1 MTEGLAKLPVA
12 GDKLAGKYTI
22 LRVIGEG
29 GMGVVYEGRH
39 DRLGQRVAIKVLR
52 EAERKNP
59 EVVARFEREAR
70 LAAKL
75 KSHNVARV
83 SDVDVLADGTPF
95 LVMEYLEGVD
105 LDFELTQRGRLP
117 LAEAVGYV
125 LQACS
130 AVAEAHALGI
140 VHRDLKPHNL
150 FLTDDGDG
158 RVVKLLDFGI
168 SKITQEEPDSVT
180 LTRSSLGTP
189 LYMSPEQI
197 RSARGADR
205 RSDVWSLG
213 VILYELTTGRPPF
226 DGDGPAAVIA
236 AITADTPANPSE
248 LRPEMSRGLSDAIMR
263 ALEKD
268 PARRFQT
275 VIELAEALKG
285 FGAEGSWAPPPLHT
299 SSQPRIT
306 IPDLPR
312 ISAEA
317 ITMLDPHA
325 GRDSFPDLG
334 ESHAP
339 VATSARPAPEPA
351 ASPQRRSR
359 ALLFAALAV
368 LSAAGAVVAWRFSQ
382 TGPELASSPA
392 VAAPPVAA
400 PAPAQPEAAR
410 ERPAAPVVT
419 PANEAPSVDAGP
431 RAPRHKAVVGGARVG
446 APVPSAVPSPKPS
459 AAPPPPPPQNPDN
472 PLHL

>member
-1 MTEGLAKLPVA
+1 MTEGTAKLPVT
-12 GDKLAGKYTI
+12 GEKLAGKYSI

-29 GMGVVYEGRH
+29 GMGLVYEGRH

-52 EAERKNP
+52 ESERQNN
-59 EVVARFEREAR
+59 EIVARFEREAR

-75 KSHNVARV
+75 KSVNVARV
-83 SDVDVLADGTPF
+83 TDVDVLPDGTPF
-95 LVMEYLEGVD
+95 MVMEYLEGVD

-117 LAEAVGYV
+117 LTEAVGYV

-130 AVAEAHALGI
+130 AVAEAHSLGI

-150 FLTDDGDG
+150 FLTDDGER

-168 SKITQEEPDSVT
+168 SKITQDEPDSVT

-197 RSARGADR
+197 RSARSADQ
-205 RSDVWSLG
+205 RSDLWSLG

-236 AITADTPANPSE
+236 SITADKPTPPIE
-248 LRPEMSRGLSDAIMR
+248 LRPDMSRALSDAILR

-268 PARRFQT
+268 PTQRYPT
-275 VIELAEALKG
+275 VAAFAEALQS
-285 FGAEGSWAPPPLHT
+285 FGAAGSWAPPPLNSA
-299 SSQPRIT
+299 SSQPRIS

-312 ISAEA
+312 ISADA
-317 ITMLDPHA
+317 ITVLDPNA
-325 GRDSFPDLG
+325 GRDSLLDLG

-339 VATSARPAPEPA
+339 VATTAHPGPDAPARRRSPLLWVAIAGALLAVGAGVVLLGGDKGEAEPAPAAAAPSAAPPAAPTRPEPA
-351 ASPQRRSR
+351 VAKTPE
-359 ALLFAALAV
+359 AP
-368 LSAAGAVVAWRFSQ
+368 VVVPS
-382 TGPELASSPA
+382 
-392 VAAPPVAA
+392 AA
-400 PAPAQPEAAR
+400 PAPSAEPASTGRAPKHR
-410 ERPAAPVVT
+410 APAAGAK
-419 PANEAPSVDAGP
+419 PAA
-431 RAPRHKAVVGGARVG
+431 
-446 APVPSAVPSPKPS
+446 SAKPEPSPKPS
-459 AAPPPPPPQNPDN
+459 IPTPPQNPDN

>member
-1 MTEGLAKLPVA
+1 MEGSGKLPAA
-12 GDKLAGKYTI
+12 GDKLAGKYSI
-22 LRVIGEG
+22 VRVIGEG

-39 DRLGQRVAIKVLR
+39 ERLGQRVAIKVLR
-52 EAERKNP
+52 EAERKNR

-75 KSHNVARV
+75 KSTNVARV
-83 SDVDVLADGTPF
+83 TDVDALDDGTPF

-117 LAEAVGYV
+117 IAEAVGYV

-150 FLTDDGDG
+150 FLTDDGDR
-158 RVVKLLDFGI
+158 RVIKLLDFGI
-168 SKITQEEPDSVT
+168 SKVTEGEPDSVT

-197 RSARGADR
+197 RSARNADH
-205 RSDVWSLG
+205 RSDLWSLG

-236 AITADTPANPSE
+236 SITADAPQAPIE
-248 LRPEMSRGLSDAIMR
+248 LRPEMGRALSEAIMR

-268 PARRFQT
+268 PERRFAS
-275 VIELAEALKG
+275 VVDFAEALKS
-285 FGAEGSWAPPPLHT
+285 FGASGSWAPPPLHT

-312 ISAEA
+312 ISADA
-317 ITMLDPHA
+317 ITVLDPYA
-325 GRDSFPDLG
+325 GRDSMPDLG

-339 VATSARPAPEPA
+339 VASSAHPATSTSPAVKRLGTLPWVAGAALLSGAVAALAWQLSSAPTAVSA
-351 ASPQRRSR
+351 ASPTP
-359 ALLFAALAV
+359 AAT
-368 LSAAGAVVAWRFSQ
+368 S
-382 TGPELASSPA
+382 TI
-392 VAAPPVAA
+392 APPVRETA
-400 PAPAQPEAAR
+400 PAEPP
-410 ERPAAPVVT
+410 PAPVV
-419 PANEAPSVDAGP
+419 APM
-431 RAPRHKAVVGGARVG
+431 
-446 APVPSAVPSPKPS
+446 PVPSRADAS
-459 AAPPPPPPQNPDN
+459 AAPPTGKPKHAAAAGKPAAPTPSTASAPKPSSAPPPAPANTVN